1 MSGLPDQE
9 PSHCPAGYSESDVQH
24 IVARK
29 LAAIQMEQLQN
40 GQLELQR
47 ELRREI
53 AEIKSSVK
61 ELVDAWNSAGTMVRM
76 VKYAAG
82 FITALMVLIALFRGY
97 KP

>member
-1 MSGLPDQE
+1 
-9 PSHCPAGYSESDVQH
+9 
-24 IVARK
+24 
-29 LAAIQMEQLQN
+29 
-40 GQLELQR
+40 LQR